1 MVDVTAGQGSAA
13 TGSGFPSFSDIGTM
27 LRRGDLALAFGV
39 LTILVVLILPLP
51 AVVLDLFLAISITLS
66 ILILMTAL
74 FIQTATVILGVPDR
88 PADLDHAAAVAQPR
102 VDPPD
107 PVARP

>member
-13 TGSGFPSFSDIGTM
+13 VSSGFPSFSDIGTM

-51 AVVLDLFLAISITLS
+51 AVVLDLFLAI
-66 ILILMTAL
+66 
-74 FIQTATVILGVPDR
+74 
-88 PADLDHAAAVAQPR
+88 
-102 VDPPD
+102 
-107 PVARP
+107 